1 MRGTYLLIMRLDREL
16 ADLEVGRLGRFTFAA
31 GFYLYVGSAF
41 GAGGV
46 RARLA
51 YHARR
56 HKPRP
61 RWHIDYLRAHTALVE
76 TWSLVSEAR
85 LEQPLAAVLCV
96 VPELSTPVERFGASD
111 ARGGSHPFYTPRR
124 PPMHL
129 LTESLVE
136 CVARLDEPRPVTLD
150 IQHCE
155 DH

>member
-1 MRGTYLLIMRLDREL
+1 MKGSYLLIMRLEQEL
-16 ADLEVGRLGRFTFAA
+16 ADLAIGRLGRFTFAP

-61 RWHIDYLRAHTALVE
+61 HWHIDYLRAHAALVE
-76 TWSLVSEAR
+76 TWGLVSEVR
-85 LEQPLAAVLCV
+85 LEQPWAAVLRDA
-96 VPELSTPVERFGASD
+96 PELSTPVPRFGASD
-111 ARGGSHPFYTPRR
+111 AAGGSHLFYAPRR
-124 PPMHL
+124 PSLRL

-136 CVARLDEPRPVTLD
+136 CVARLAEPRPVTLD